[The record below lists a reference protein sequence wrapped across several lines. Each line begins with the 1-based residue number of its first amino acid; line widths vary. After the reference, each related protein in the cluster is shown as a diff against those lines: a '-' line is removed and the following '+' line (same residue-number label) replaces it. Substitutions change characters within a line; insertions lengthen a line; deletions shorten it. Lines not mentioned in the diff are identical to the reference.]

1 MGGQDPESVGG
12 KTEGEGGVERGEEGG
27 RREERKEADGEG

>member
-1 MGGQDPESVGG
+1 MGGQNPESVGG
-12 KTEGEGGVERGEEGG
+12 KTEGEGGVEREG

>member
-12 KTEGEGGVERGEEGG
+12 KTEGEEGVERGEEGG
-27 RREERKEADGEG
+27 AEGRKERGGR